1 MHQCQGF
8 KFETISDKHCIKRIL
23 EDNQI
28 IKLFY
33 QNSHKYNL
41 NAQNWGG
48 SKGVDKYYDI
58 CVVVNKK
65 IWKEIT
71 NGNSLTL
78 VPLTRNKLYV
88 ACTRARGNVYIIC
101 DENTKPYK
109 KVY

>member
-1 MHQCQGF
+1 MWLDLVEIMNVQQA
-8 KFETISDKHCIKRIL
+8 L
-23 EDNQI
+23 
-28 IKLFY
+28 
-33 QNSHKYNL
+33 
-41 NAQNWGG
+41 
-48 SKGVDKYYDI
+48 
-58 CVVVNKK
+58 VVNKK